1 VVPPGAA
8 PSRPAGALARG
19 RWVARAAGKHRAPS
33 RAAGAL
39 ARGRWVARAVGGGE
53 RITASRMAFYA
64 DPTRLA
70 DTTRDYDQV
79 RAEIDSVTEEWMWA
93 QEELESRERELGT

>member
-1 VVPPGAA
+1 
-8 PSRPAGALARG
+8 
-19 RWVARAAGKHRAPS
+19 
-33 RAAGAL
+33 
-39 ARGRWVARAVGGGE
+39 
-53 RITASRMAFYA
+53 MAFYA